1 MIIKLL
7 PKQISKQ
14 WDIIRYGI
22 MSVPSPIADISPEGV
37 RNILK
42 HLLMGTV
49 QCWALFEEDTIN
61 GGEKITGFALTTIA
75 DDLISGAKFLNIYDL
90 FFLSVP
96 SAGNFEAGLEALQEF
111 ARANKCNK
119 ITAYT
124 KVAGIIKVTE
134 KLGFNTDCR
143 FIIKEL

>member
-7 PKQISKQ
+7 PEQISKS

-22 MSVPSPIADISPEGV
+22 LAIPSPISDNTPEGV

-49 QCWALFEEDTIN
+49 QCWALFEEDTLN
-61 GGEKITGFALTTIA
+61 GGERITGFALTTIA

-90 FFLSVP
+90 FFLSTP
-96 SAGNFEAGLEALQEF
+96 KQEDFENGLEAIQEF
-111 ARANKCNK
+111 AKANKCNK

-124 KVAGIIKVTE
+124 KVSGILKVTE
-134 KLGFNTDCR
+134 KLGFNTENR